1 MQTFSFV
8 KVPAKFNKL
17 VAIFA
22 VSLFFILLTL
32 VYNNAQAGHAIPI
45 AFDNSSGFFGG
56 GGLRMKQSGSAASV
70 AQIQFGTDS
79 NTKKLTSVTITFAG
93 TAGTPTWTSGQIIS
107 SELADLATTDGG
119 IQLWKDAGTP
129 GFQGQGIDTQITLA
143 NSPTYATGTSFV
155 ITPVTNSV
163 TLATDE
169 TYFVV
174 LKPDIAG
181 VTNNNAF
188 TVGIATTGIVTS
200 VSSPTLAG
208 ALTTQAITMDT
219 VAPTLDTTAFTG
231 SAPAN
236 NATNV
241 SISTFMNMIF
251 SEQMDF
257 STMNPANI
265 TFTQAGAPVGA
276 AIRTMPNGFNLIVS
290 NAPTYTASSIW
301 SKVSGVVFGFFNIP
315 PSGPFFP
322 QGGTYV
328 SPTAGDIVYFQS
340 STFPA
345 ALGVITN
352 ATTTAGTF
360 AVNNFLLFGG
370 QSISKFATATAT
382 GAVSAATALSLGDLV
397 VANTT
402 ANPTTDRYAWHLVTA
417 AGAANGTTNT
427 TLRLDGASAVPTYVA
442 SSNWSKLSPTDTS
455 AVNGASAVVGSVNG
469 GINFMAGELV
479 FAKITAGGDNLG
491 VYAWHIVTTA
501 QNVTTDIAPAD
512 LRLDGAAAAPTFA
525 VSTQVSKL
533 TPGATG
539 EVTESVTA
547 FSTGDLVFAKATA
560 NAGSLG
566 SYGFHFV
573 SNGATGANNVALRY
587 DNVTASLLPSLSYVI
602 NMGVGLK
609 DKAGNA
615 FAGSMVTFTTGSN
628 SGTNTTPPFVQSSQP
643 VSGAQTHPINAPI
656 KLVFSVDMASSGGGS
671 VLTSGNIGLFADNF
685 GVPGTAITATN
696 TYDSA
701 TRTVTITP
709 STNLTAST
717 GYLVKVATTTQ
728 SSTSAPLPQ
737 PYFLFFKTASG
748 VADATAPTVLG
759 VNPATGSTGV
769 SLSTVLNVGFSEDMD
784 PATIISG
791 RVKLALTSDPAAT
804 VAGTVTY
811 NPQGRSASF
820 SPSTALTAST
830 SYTATIV
837 AGGSGVKDLSGNMLA
852 SDSTSTFTTTA
863 TADTTGPSVSF
874 SGADNFGVAVTFNEQ
889 VKTGGG
895 PNAGDNVANYTL
907 ESPIGSS
914 ISLAGKTV
922 TYDGA
927 SKTAKISGLSLQNGN
942 TYKITVGNFVQDL
955 SNNIIVLAGTPPG
968 NVSFGTVA
976 NSTIT
981 GGNLGPGMGTI
992 DPSMQG
998 MNPTRV
1004 TPMSRAAGATSN
1016 YKVEFLAATSIPT
1029 GGTIVLTFP
1038 SGFTVTSANKAT
1050 AGTASFCNSDIN
1062 GPASGTITIASV
1074 TNDNS
1079 AVTVTLATA
1088 GGATGANAF
1097 ICMDLTGIVNSTV
1110 PNSSG
1115 YTVDI
1120 KTKSD
1125 SAGNFAIL
1133 ETKTTGPFFLGAVG
1147 ARTLTVNV
1155 FKDAG
1160 VSPNGTNDAAEG
1172 INGVTVYLF
1181 SPATGGQEATTATVT
1196 IAGVASFTGLADGDY
1211 MVGIKPNVAIDVAFN
1226 SAPQPIRISANT
1238 VKNFALSNAAALTIA
1253 GTITGTNGT
1262 KVDIFASS
1270 NNGFTKKTVTL
1281 TGGADA
1287 YFLPVSANSTYNV
1300 GVGPAMPESFFTPG
1314 APPPPMPDFTFMP
1327 PPNLQVVVVS
1337 ANVTGKN
1344 FILSTASKTI
1354 TGTVVDSGGVGVS
1367 TAGIFCRPVA
1377 TSTAGGASGFGTGAQ
1392 TSTTGAFTVKVTEGV
1407 YTCGVFKPGMPS
1419 VSDKQITVGASA
1431 NTPTTLA
1438 FVLDASSTSL
1448 TITGTVKDDS
1458 GNAIPYAGISGRKV
1472 TSTSDTTALGGDSS
1486 NFVGGPTDSNGAYTL
1501 YVSAGTWVVEAFAPG
1516 FGKLGTKTITIST
1529 SSSSGQDF
1537 SAENTTFRTI
1547 TGTATSGG
1555 VAAQG
1560 VMVRAETSNGS
1571 NGNMTASAADGTYT
1585 IKVPDGTY
1593 NVSCFFPGVGDSAA
1607 VGGAITLSSGTATAV
1622 RNCTAGTLVTVT
1634 VQITDGSAGITGAG
1648 VDVRDSNGRGNFTNV
1663 STISGI
1669 YAVYT
1674 VKVPPGTY
1682 TVRAGHPTYG
1692 KLGETASVS
1701 ADGTITYTTA
1711 GGIGAAF
1718 AVTGTVTGDGTAL
1731 SGAWVS
1737 LIGTPTGSTNKVFTG
1752 GQTASNGTF
1761 SVSVPAGSYRLRVD
1775 KPGYKSPAE
1784 STATVTAATAVGTIA
1799 LTTAGRTITG
1809 SVTLSGSGISN
1820 AFVDANDG
1828 AGGYAVSQTD
1838 ASGAYSLAVD
1848 NGTWTLRAHAP
1859 GYTGGPTPVT
1869 VLNNSPSSQTI
1880 TLTAISGFTVKP
1892 EKPETV
1898 TPTSGGFL
1906 TNTDIGSNFKLN
1918 IPANALGTGSNAAT
1932 VTTKQNTAMPNPSS
1946 GSILS
1951 KNAVTISAVGSDGS
1965 KISSLS
1971 DSVTITLPYD
1981 EANLPSGASEAN
1993 LVIGT
1998 WNDATQTYDTL
2009 PTTVD
2014 TVNNTLTAMVSHF
2027 SDFAPI
2033 VPSDASAPATPSGL
2047 ALTNPNNGSQL
2058 SISWTTVAAAS
2069 TYNIYRS
2076 TDNSSFPLLTST
2088 ASTSHTSSGLTSGTT
2103 YYFKV
2108 SSVASSGSESAAS
2121 SVVSGVPLFISSG
2134 SGGGYV
2140 APAVAVAVVAA
2151 TPATPATPA
2160 ITITTMDP
2168 GCSGSNKYNTSTG
2181 AICVNN
2187 AVTLSSPASSVSTA
2201 SSTGTSTYALG
2212 TVTLKNG
2219 SRGEPVKELQRLL
2232 NKVLNLGLKVDGK
2245 LGPKTIAVIKKWQKD
2260 NGLKADGLIGPKTKA
2275 KMNASV
2281 Q

>member
-1 MQTFSFV
+1 MQTFSFI
-8 KVPAKFNKL
+8 KVPVKFNKL

-32 VYNNAQAGHAIPI
+32 VYNNAQAGHATTT

-70 AQIQFGTDS
+70 AQIQFGSDS
-79 NTKKLTSVTITFAG
+79 NTEKLTSVTITFGGVVGA
-93 TAGTPTWTSGQIIS
+93 TWTSGQITS
-107 SELADLATTDGG
+107 SELADLATTNGG

-129 GFQGQGIDTQITLA
+129 GFQGQDIDTQITLA
-143 NSPTYATGTSFV
+143 NSPTYASGTSFV

-181 VTNNNAF
+181 VTNNYAF

-200 VSSPTLAG
+200 TSSPTLAG

-236 NATNV
+236 NATDV
-241 SISTFMNMIF
+241 SISTFMNMVF

-417 AGAANGTTNT
+417 TGAANGSDT

-442 SSNWSKLSPTDTS
+442 SSNWSKLSPTATA
-455 AVNGASAVVGSVNG
+455 AVNGSGALTLTLV
-469 GINFMAGELV
+469 AGDLV
-479 FAKITAGGDNLG
+479 FAKVATNADNLG
-491 VYAWHIVTTA
+491 SYAWHVVTTA
-501 QNVTTDIAPAD
+501 ENISAAVPNT
-512 LRLDGAAAAPTFA
+512 LRLDSAAGAPTFA

-533 TPGATG
+533 TSGATG
-539 EVTESVTA
+539 AVTESVTS
-547 FSTGDLVFAKATA
+547 FSSGDLVFAKATA

-573 SNGATGANNVALRY
+573 SNGATGANNVALRF

-717 GYLVKVATTTQ
+717 GYLVKVAVTTQ

-791 RVKLALTSDPAAT
+791 RVKLALTSNLAAT

-837 AGGSGVKDLSGNMLA
+837 AGGSGVKDLSGNVLA
-852 SDSTSTFTTTA
+852 VDSTSTFTTTA

-895 PNAGDNVANYTL
+895 PNAGDNVSNYTL
-907 ESPIGSS
+907 ESPVGSS

-1038 SGFTVTSANKAT
+1038 SGFTVTSANQAT

-1160 VSPNGTNDAAEG
+1160 GSPNGTNDAGEG
-1172 INGVTVYLF
+1172 INGATVYLF
-1181 SPATGGQEATTATVT
+1181 SPATGGQEATTATVS

-1211 MVGIKPNVAIDVAFN
+1211 MVGIKPNAAINVAFN

-1287 YFLPVSANSTYNV
+1287 YSLPVSANSTYNV

-1354 TGTVVDSGGVGVS
+1354 TGTVLDSGGVGVS

-1607 VGGAITLSSGTATAV
+1607 AGGAITLSSGTTTAV

-1634 VQITDGSAGITGAG
+1634 VRITDGSAGITGAG

-1669 YAVYT
+1669 YAVY
-1674 VKVPPGTY
+1674 VIKVPPGTY

-1701 ADGTITYTTA
+1701 ADGTINYTTA
-1711 GGIGAAF
+1711 GGIGVAF

-1799 LTTAGRTITG
+1799 LTTAGSTITG

-1828 AGGYAVSQTD
+1828 AGGYAVAQTD
-1838 ASGAYSLAVD
+1838 ASGAYSLAVG

-2047 ALTNPNNGSQL
+2047 AVTNPYTGTTL
-2058 SISWTTVAAAS
+2058 TLAWTATSGAA
-2069 TYNIYRS
+2069 TYNVYKS
-2076 TDNSSFPLLTST
+2076 SDNSSFPLLASPSTNSYTATGLT
-2088 ASTSHTSSGLTSGTT
+2088 ASTT
-2103 YYFKV
+2103 YYFKISAV
-2108 SSVASSGSESAAS
+2108 NSSNGESAATS
-2121 SVVSGVPLFISSG
+2121 AVSGITTVLSG

-2140 APAVAVAVVAA
+2140 APAVAVVVVAA
-2151 TPATPATPA
+2151 TPVTPA

-2219 SRGEPVKELQRLL
+2219 SRGEAVKELQRLL

-2275 KMNASV
+2275 KMNASA